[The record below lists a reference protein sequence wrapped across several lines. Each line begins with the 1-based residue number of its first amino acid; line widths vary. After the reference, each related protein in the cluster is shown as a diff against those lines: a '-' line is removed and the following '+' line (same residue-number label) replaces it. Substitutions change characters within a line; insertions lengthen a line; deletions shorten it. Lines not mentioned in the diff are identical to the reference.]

1 MPNAIDNTD
10 TSLAATQPRP
20 DQYFANLPS
29 KECAFEVWGRI
40 EEYFNEMRRTGRLA
54 LYRNAYTNYYMG
66 WIYRASMWRAGEQG
80 ELTRSFWNHSR
91 NILRH
96 LKVQTTQ
103 NKITYKTQV
112 LNSNFKSANIVE
124 FGNGLADRYSQSP
137 EYDLDTKGKQSVED
151 TLVWGESCIVGLWN
165 RFKGEPMAQDPATGQ
180 ILNDGD
186 MDYFNVTPMDH
197 IINCAHQSREMIQW
211 RVIRRWVNKY
221 DWAAM
226 YPALAGK
233 VYMYND
239 SESSYASKLV
249 TLIHHDNETIPIFYF
264 FHDKTPAIPQGR
276 LMILADPDCI
286 FEDGPLDYG
295 EGQRGYDHMPVYDNI
310 VEIMQGSPYGYT
322 VYFDI
327 IPIQQSLNELI
338 SACVTN
344 NINFA
349 VQCVM
354 AMKGS
359 NLQWQELATGM
370 SFIEW
375 DPKVGEG
382 GKPEPLNLLSTKV
395 ETYNFIEMHIKN
407 METIAGINSMVRGSP
422 EGDITSGQ
430 YAALVTVQSVLFN
443 SGLQKA
449 YARLMERLMTGT
461 IRTIKKNMIGTKIAR
476 IVGDT
481 SEPYLKEFQASDLQ
495 DIESVTVQMVNPMI
509 QTPAGKM
516 AMADALMKTGLIK
529 DAQQYVEVY
538 TEGDLPNLTRRQENQ
553 NKLIKQENEAI
564 MKGQVPEVSIT
575 DNHVQHILE
584 QSGLI
589 DTIEMRLN
597 PNSPEAIAAMA
608 HLQKH
613 INAIVGGIDPITKQQ
628 IGAMNPILAGILGM
642 PTLPPGTPSQIQL
655 PPVQPGSQGGPPP
668 PAGPGAPPPNVP
680 RGTNG
685 QAPQPQSAPNQ
696 PAQPAQT
703 LPRNP
708 AMNGQAVGAPQ

>member
-1 MPNAIDNTD
+1 MGNGIDTTDITLGPRSYVPN
-10 TSLAATQPRP
+10 
-20 DQYFANLPS
+20 QYFANLPT
-29 KECAFEVWGRI
+29 KECAFEVFARV
-40 EEYFNEMRRTGRLA
+40 EEYYNEMRRTGRLA

-66 WIYRASMWRAGEQG
+66 WIYRASMWRGGEQG

-103 NKITYKTQV
+103 NKIAYKTQV

-137 EYDLDTKGKQSVED
+137 EYDLDTKGKQGVED
-151 TLVWGESCIVGLWN
+151 TLVWGESGIVGLWN
-165 RFKGEPMAQDPATGQ
+165 RFKGQPMGVGQ
-180 ILNDGD
+180 QGEILKDGD
-186 MDYFNVTPMDH
+186 MEYFNITPMDH
-197 IINCAHQSREMIQW
+197 IINCSLQSRDLLQW
-211 RVIRRWVNKY
+211 RVVRRWVNKY
-221 DWAAM
+221 DLAAM
-226 YPALAGK
+226 YPALSGK
-233 VYMYND
+233 VLEYND

-249 TLIHHDNETIPIFYF
+249 TLIHHDDETIPVFYF
-264 FHDKTPAIPQGR
+264 FHDKTPAVPMGR
-276 LMILADPDCI
+276 LLLMADPECI
-286 FEDGPLDYG
+286 FEDGPLDQG
-295 EGQRGYDHMPVYDNI
+295 ENKPGYDHIPVYDNI
-310 VEIMQGSPYGYT
+310 VEVMQGSPYGYT
-322 VYFDI
+322 VYFDL

-349 VQCVM
+349 IQCVM

-382 GKPEPLNLLSTKV
+382 GKPEALNLLSSKP

-407 METIAGINSMVRGSP
+407 METIAGINSMVRGNP

-449 YARLMERLMTGT
+449 YARQMEKLMTGT
-461 IRTIKKNMIGTKIAR
+461 LKTIKKNMIGKKIAR
-476 IVGDT
+476 IVGET

-495 DIESVTVQMVNPMI
+495 DIESVSVQLVNPMI

-516 AMADALMKTGLIK
+516 AMAETLIKTGLIK
-529 DAQQYVEVY
+529 DAQQYIEVY

-564 MKGQVPEVSIT
+564 MKGQCPEVSLT

-584 QSGLI
+584 QSGLL

-597 PNSPEAIAAMA
+597 PNSPQSVAALA

-613 INAIVGGIDPITKQQ
+613 INKLVGGIDPMTGVPEGPI
-628 IGAMNPILAGILGM
+628 NPVLAGILGY
-642 PTLPPGTPSQIQL
+642 PTLPIGTPSPAQLPPLQPGVPGEPPQPGAPQQKQPQSAPGTPSQ
-655 PPVQPGSQGGPPP
+655 PS
-668 PAGPGAPPPNVP
+668 
-680 RGTNG
+680 
-685 QAPQPQSAPNQ
+685 
-696 PAQPAQT
+696 QT
-703 LPRNP
+703 LPENPAATGQP
-708 AMNGQAVGAPQ
+708 AMNGAVA